1 MRCTFFVDVASAVL
15 HWHDRIGTGLA
26 RHISDLLLG
35 GGEVCTSSPAVPSCN
50 GRSAQCGV
58 AVIYVVTDK

>member
-1 MRCTFFVDVASAVL
+1 MRCTFFVDVGSAVL

-35 GGEVCTSSPAVPSCN
+35 AK
-50 GRSAQCGV
+50 
-58 AVIYVVTDK
+58 YVHHHPLYLRVTGDRLSVGLQLYMW